1 MRGRIAECGE
11 FMNWRALSI
20 ETKGTALLTTRFGK
34 LQDDFKPLSPSAFR
48 TLQGWLTERSLSVG
62 ELLQGDHSSIIEDL
76 TRDGIE
82 IPSITLLLDR
92 IPALM
97 HALER
102 WSEMGI
108 WVVGESDSGFPM
120 RLKQRLHNAAL
131 PLLFGAGP
139 IERLGNGGVYIV
151 GSRDSSAEA
160 IQFAIKLAKRCSSEN
175 ITVISSDMRGVDREA
190 IGAALESGGRAIC
203 VLSNSL
209 ETAVVTRR
217 HRDFIRAGYLTLV
230 TPFSPDT
237 RFRVANAMR
246 VNRYQYC
253 LSDLAVI
260 VETRREGGVWL
271 GAEENRKE
279 SWVPSFVRQAAD
291 IPLGNQALLNL
302 GLMPLAD
309 HELGDSKALNE
320 YFIHRVVSDG
330 EEQRMAPGP
339 GDNTDK
345 FFMLFCQQL
354 SDAIL
359 AGLGTKSDI
368 KNSMGIETTQFDVWI
383 SRALNEGIITLK
395 SDGESFDVVEQNRNL
410 AAKNNGKSLKVSYS

>member
-1 MRGRIAECGE
+1 MRDGIAECGE
-11 FMNWRALSI
+11 FMDWKALSV
-20 ETKGTALLTTRFGK
+20 ETKGTVLLTTRFGK
-34 LQDDFKPLSPSAFR
+34 PQDDFKPLSPSAFR
-48 TLQGWLTERSLSVG
+48 TLQGWLLERSLTVG
-62 ELLQGDHSSIIEDL
+62 DLLKGDDCSIIEEL
-76 TRDGIE
+76 KRDGIE
-82 IPSITLLLDR
+82 VPSIPLLLER
-92 IPALM
+92 VPALM
-97 HALER
+97 HALEH
-102 WSEMGI
+102 WSGMGI
-108 WVVGESDSGFPM
+108 WIVGEADAGFPM
-120 RLKQRLHNAAL
+120 RLKQRLHNTAL

-139 IERLGNGGVYIV
+139 LEGLGDGGLYVV
-151 GSRDSSAEA
+151 GSRDSSEEA
-160 IQFAIKLAKRCSSEN
+160 CRFAIKLAKRCSAEN

-190 IGAALESGGRAIC
+190 IGAALECGGRAIC

-217 HRDFIRAGYLTLV
+217 HRDYIRAGYLTLV

-279 SWVPSFVRQAAD
+279 RWVPSFVRQAAD
-291 IPLGNQALLNL
+291 IPLGNQALLSL

-309 HELGDSKALNE
+309 HELGDPKALNE
-320 YFIHRVVSDG
+320 HLIHRVEASG
-330 EEQRMAPGP
+330 EEQRVASGP
-339 GDNTDK
+339 GNSSDK

-354 SDAIL
+354 SDAIA

-368 KNSMGIETTQFDVWI
+368 KNSMGIETTQFDVWF
-383 SRALNEGIITLK
+383 SRALNEGILALK
-395 SDGESFDVVEQNRNL
+395 SDGESFDVVE
-410 AAKNNGKSLKVSYS
+410 